1 MPGDHSK
8 TKLILSPLSREGF
21 VISDPVLVSMER
33 VVKFHGYVMV
43 KFEKSS
49 VFKRDQK
56 MSTAGHENQSNP
68 HIIRMKG

>member
-1 MPGDHSK
+1 
-8 TKLILSPLSREGF
+8 
-21 VISDPVLVSMER
+21 MER